1 MLKSVNSIVYQYKL
15 NDGGYSMPNKIK
27 ICFITLIAL
36 ISFPLISL
44 NTISL
49 NTANTQVDEKAA
61 ESANV
66 LYASMKFS
74 ASNKIP
80 SSLLKITRCIIVIP
94 SLVKAGI
101 LVTVE
106 RGKGLASCRHPETG
120 KWGALAFYNATG
132 WGIGLSIGGGSFD
145 IITLVTSNLG
155 AGELVSGKVILG
167 SSKATAVA

>member
-15 NDGGYSMPNKIK
+15 IDGGYSMPNKIK
-27 ICFITLIAL
+27 IYFITLIAL

-44 NTISL
+44 NT
-49 NTANTQVDEKAA
+49 ANAQVDERAA
-61 ESANV
+61 KSANV
-66 LYASMKFS
+66 LYSSMKSS

-106 RGKGLASCRHPETG
+106 RGKGLASSRHPETG
-120 KWGALAFYNATG
+120 KMET
-132 WGIGLSIGGGSFD
+132 D
-145 IITLVTSNLG
+145 R
-155 AGELVSGKVILG
+155 IL
-167 SSKATAVA
+167 

>member
-1 MLKSVNSIVYQYKL
+1 
-15 NDGGYSMPNKIK
+15 MPNKI
-27 ICFITLIAL
+27 IIYLITLIAL

-61 ESANV
+61 ESANF
-66 LYASMKFS
+66 LYDSMKFS

-80 SSLLKITRCIIVIP
+80 ISLLKITRCIIIIP

-106 RGKGLASCRHPETG
+106 RGKGLANSRHPETG
-120 KWGALAFYNATG
+120 KMET
-132 WGIGLSIGGGSFD
+132 D
-145 IITLVTSNLG
+145 R
-155 AGELVSGKVILG
+155 IL
-167 SSKATAVA
+167 